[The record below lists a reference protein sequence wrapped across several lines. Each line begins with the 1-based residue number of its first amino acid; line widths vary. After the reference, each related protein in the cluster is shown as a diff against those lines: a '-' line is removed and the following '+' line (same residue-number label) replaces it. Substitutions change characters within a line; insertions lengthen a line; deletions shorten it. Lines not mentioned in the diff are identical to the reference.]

1 MQVTLGPLEFLREI
15 SGVFEPNDNS
25 VLQEIT
31 FVSNIRT
38 YGPFGGKNR
47 KCKGPVFK
55 FNVDEVTKRCIVGFY
70 GTTDN
75 YYIRSLGV
83 YTI

>member
-1 MQVTLGPLEFLREI
+1 MQVTLGPSEFLREI

-25 VLQEIT
+25 VLQSIT
-31 FVSNIRT
+31 FVSNIKT

-47 KCKGPVFK
+47 IHKGPVFK
-55 FNVDEVTKRCIVGFY
+55 SNVDDMNKRCIVGFY
-70 GTTDN
+70 GTTGN